1 MRLRLALL
9 STLALLLVA
18 APLAA
23 QEITIW
29 HAYRG
34 GEKDAFEKVVANFN
48 ASQGKIKATTLAVPY
63 DAFADKITA
72 AVPRGKGPDV
82 FIYAQDRLGGW
93 IEAGNTIEP
102 IDFYLDKKL
111 TDRYIP
117 TTMQAMTYRKAVWGL
132 PLNYKCL
139 TMIYNKKLV
148 STPPKTTTEL
158 VATAKKLTNP
168 SSGTFGLAYWYSNW
182 YYHSPLFN
190 AFGGGVFA
198 ADGKPNVNNAANV
211 KSVDLL
217 MKWFDK
223 DKILPAEPS
232 TALITSLFN
241 EGKAAIVFNGPWFLG
256 EISPK
261 VQYGI
266 AMLPTV
272 TEAGGKPLAP
282 WMTVEGVYIAA
293 PSKNKDAAFE
303 FAKYLTDVPAA
314 KVMALQGRQTPANK
328 NVYADAQVAADPVMK
343 AFRAQVDTAVPMPN
357 APEMTMVWSPVTT
370 AMNAITKKAL
380 APKPALDKAQAEVTE
395 AVSRLRKK

>member
-1 MRLRLALL
+1 MRLRIAVL
-9 STLALLLVA
+9 STLAMLLVV

-34 GEKDAFEKVVANFN
+34 GEKDAFEKVVAQFN
-48 ASQGKIKATTLAVPY
+48 ASQTKIKATTLAVPY

-111 TDRYIP
+111 TDRFIP
-117 TTMQAMTYRKAVWGL
+117 STMQAMTYRKAVWGL

-148 STPPKTTTEL
+148 TTPPKTTTEL
-158 VATAKKLTNP
+158 VATAKKLTNA

-182 YYHSPLFN
+182 YYHSILFN
-190 AFGGGVFA
+190 AYGGGVFA

-261 VQYGI
+261 IQYGI

-293 PSKNKDAAFE
+293 PSKNKDAAFA
-303 FAKYLTDVPAA
+303 FAQYLTDVPSA
-314 KVMALQGRQTPANK
+314 KVMALSGRQTPANK

-357 APEMTMVWSPVTT
+357 SPEMTMVWSPVTT